1 MPWWIRLLVHLVQYP
16 VSHLE
21 EYKTRHF
28 REGSKKPQGQQPWDD
43 LPMGKISSSLPSPQ
57 AAGGLDMP
65 CGLMAFITYSDL
77 IPLFLFVI
85 WIAVTPR
92 GSQMVR
98 SPDRR
103 QCTNTGKMTVPA

>member
-1 MPWWIRLLVHLVQYP
+1 MLVRLVQYP
-16 VSHLE
+16 VSHSE

-43 LPMGKISSSLPSPQ
+43 LPMGRISSSLPSPQ

-65 CGLMAFITYSDL
+65 CGMMAYITYSDL

-85 WIAVTPR
+85 WIAVVSR
-92 GSQMVR
+92 GSQLG
-98 SPDRR
+98 
-103 QCTNTGKMTVPA
+103 QVP

>member
-1 MPWWIRLLVHLVQYP
+1 
-16 VSHLE
+16 
-21 EYKTRHF
+21 
-28 REGSKKPQGQQPWDD
+28 
-43 LPMGKISSSLPSPQ
+43 MGKISSSLPSPQ